1 MRKIQKSSTEP
12 VSLKGLKAPK
22 VSDTIDRN
30 KYNGR
35 DVKEQL
41 CKDQYSKCIYC
52 ECKLNGDYGHIEHFR
67 PKGGYT
73 IYPNNKPLY
82 TPGYYWLAYKWSNLL
97 LSCSICN
104 SSYKQN
110 HFNLESES
118 QRNIARRSIVREIPL
133 LINPS
138 VEDPGFFIE
147 FHQHIVVPR
156 LKDGTESRKGRYT
169 LELLK
174 LNDRI
179 DLVKNRRS
187 VWESFIRWRGIKT
200 LAQKM
205 ILLGTNIDYAEKMLE
220 LANESISKMKA
231 PESEYS
237 AMFLYNNALD
247 SH

>member
-82 TPGYYWLAYKWSNLL
+82 TPGY
-97 LSCSICN
+97 
-104 SSYKQN
+104 
-110 HFNLESES
+110 
-118 QRNIARRSIVREIPL
+118 
-133 LINPS
+133 
-138 VEDPGFFIE
+138 
-147 FHQHIVVPR
+147 
-156 LKDGTESRKGRYT
+156 
-169 LELLK
+169 
-174 LNDRI
+174 
-179 DLVKNRRS
+179 
-187 VWESFIRWRGIKT
+187 
-200 LAQKM
+200 
-205 ILLGTNIDYAEKMLE
+205 
-220 LANESISKMKA
+220 
-231 PESEYS
+231 
-237 AMFLYNNALD
+237 
-247 SH
+247 